1 MHELVSRDEP
11 MSQHTTLRLGGPAAF
26 FARAGSWQDLR
37 SLCLWARE
45 QHLPLFL
52 LGGGSNLVVADGG
65 VPGLV
70 VRMDWRGI
78 QVVGR
83 DGPVTVVAA
92 AGTPL
97 DELVAFTVAEGWAG
111 LECLSGIP
119 GTVGATPIQN
129 VGAYGQEVGERI
141 LWVEVFHPQRQTLL
155 RLSPAQC
162 RFTYRNSRFRHR
174 RNRFLITRVA
184 FWLQPGGRP
193 TLAYPELRR
202 LLEVRQ
208 SPPSLGQVREAVLQL
223 RKQKG
228 MLLSGAE
235 PWGSAG
241 SFFKN
246 PVLPASAWQSFKQRA
261 WAEGVVAPGE
271 EPPHWPTA
279 SGLKLPAAWLVEH
292 AAFPRGLRR
301 GSVGLSPHH
310 ALALVHWGGGSTE
323 GLLALAAEIQ
333 QKVAQ
338 TFGLLLEPEPVFWG
352 FNGQAPL
359 PGAVAW

>member
-1 MHELVSRDEP
+1 

-26 FARAGSWQDLR
+26 FAHAGNFQDLR

-45 QHLPLFL
+45 QRLPLLL
-52 LGGGSNLVVADGG
+52 LGGGSNLVVADAG

-70 VRMDWRGI
+70 VRMAWRGI
-78 QVVGR
+78 QVVER
-83 DGPVTVVAA
+83 DGQVTVVAA

-97 DELVAFTVAEGWAG
+97 DELVALTVAEGWAG

-119 GTVGATPIQN
+119 GSVGATPIQN

-141 LWVEVFHPQRQTLL
+141 LWVEVFHPQRQKLW

-162 RFTYRNSRFRHR
+162 RFAYRNSRFRHR
-174 RNRFLITRVA
+174 RNRWLITRVA
-184 FWLQPGGRP
+184 FCLRSGGPP
-193 TLAYPELRR
+193 TLTYPELRQ
-202 LLEVRQ
+202 LLQVRR
-208 SPPSLGQVREAVLQL
+208 SPPSLALVREAVLQL
-223 RKQKG
+223 RGQKG
-228 MLLSGAE
+228 MLLTGGQ

-246 PVLPASAWQSFKQRA
+246 PVLSAAAWQSFKQRA
-261 WAEGVVAPGE
+261 WAEGVVPPGE

-279 SGLKLPAAWLVEH
+279 SGLKLSAAWLVER
-292 AAFPRGLRR
+292 AGFPRGLRR
-301 GSVGLSPHH
+301 GSVGLSPQH
-310 ALALVHWGGGSTE
+310 ALALVHWGEGSTQA
-323 GLLALAAEIQ
+323 LLALAGAIQ
-333 QKVAQ
+333 QKVAR

-352 FNGQAPL
+352 FNGKAPL